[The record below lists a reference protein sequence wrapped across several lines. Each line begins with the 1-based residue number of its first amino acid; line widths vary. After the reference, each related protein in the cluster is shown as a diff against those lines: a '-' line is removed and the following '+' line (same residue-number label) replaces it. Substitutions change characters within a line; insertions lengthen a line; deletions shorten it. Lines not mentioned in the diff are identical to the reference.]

1 MITKCIF
8 GGAKFLKTMHQLGHK
23 VHVLLYVYTA
33 FCFCITRGH
42 FCNRFK
48 MLPKGYV
55 VIPNNDIIGET
66 EAGTVEKCAMA
77 CINTE
82 RCISCEF
89 QPNSGIGK
97 DCILRATFITNPEKI
112 IPAPDRTAFY

>member
-1 MITKCIF
+1 
-8 GGAKFLKTMHQLGHK
+8 
-23 VHVLLYVYTA
+23 
-33 FCFCITRGH
+33 
-42 FCNRFK
+42 

-82 RCISCEF
+82 RCISV
-89 QPNSGIGK
+89 NSSQ
-97 DCILRATFITNPEKI
+97 ILALVKI
-112 IPAPDRTAFY
+112 VF